1 MNCPT
6 GLADRGQFISDK
18 SLPVTRS
25 ERAGAALQRFM
36 TGIFWRGAERLQS
49 ARRVEE
55 LVQANDRKDELLAMV
70 CHELRSPLAAI
81 NFAVRLLSGSV
92 VQAPTERAQT
102 QALLE
107 RQLRNVGQLV
117 EDLLDLSRIAKG
129 RMQLQL
135 RRIDLRV
142 AVGNAIQTLA
152 PEIQARGQR
161 LATVQPDKPV
171 WLMADPLRLEQVFQ
185 NLLGNAVKYT
195 PPGGRLALWIHTR
208 GPRAMVRIRDSGIGI
223 EPGLLPHVFDLF
235 RQSDGADTGSHAGLG
250 IGLAIVRNLV
260 EQHGGSVSAAS
271 RGSGQGSA
279 FTVRLACEE

>member
-1 MNCPT
+1 MNSPT
-6 GLADRGQFISDK
+6 ALADSGRCGGDAPSAAPRSDG
-18 SLPVTRS
+18 V
-25 ERAGAALQRFM
+25 GAALHRFM
-36 TGIFWRGAERLQS
+36 AGISWRAAERLQS

-55 LVQANDRKDELLAMV
+55 LVEANDRKDELLAMV

-81 NFAVRLLSGSV
+81 QYASRLLGGTA
-92 VQAPTERAQT
+92 QAAPEREQT

-129 RMQLQL
+129 RMQLHS

-142 AVGNAIQTLA
+142 IVGNAIQTLA
-152 PEIQARGQR
+152 PEIEARGHR
-161 LATVQPDKPV
+161 LATVLPDKPV
-171 WLMADPLRLEQVFQ
+171 WVMADCLRLEQVFQ
-185 NLLGNAVKYT
+185 NLLANAAKYT

-208 GPRAMVRIRDSGIGI
+208 GPQAMVRVRDSGIGM
-223 EPGLLPHVFDLF
+223 EPQLLPHVFDLF
-235 RQSDGADTGSHAGLG
+235 RQANGAEAGSRSGLG

-271 RGSGQGSA
+271 RGCGQGSV
-279 FTVRLACEE
+279 FTVRLSCEK